1 MTRPKLPTLLI
12 VLCALSSI
20 SVLQA
25 AITISSTAPSL
36 DSADQGNLTWS
47 TTGSD
52 SYWTDR
58 PNPGQSFTTDSNSSG
73 YTLNSFSFQ
82 LNSTRT
88 ASSTLSYNIRV
99 VSLSGTDSTTITN
112 LTGETWNGVHNSGD
126 WITYTFDTPVSLAA
140 NTLYGVDIQHV
151 SGGAWQDGITSLR
164 RNGNTFA
171 GGAKY
176 TRGDGDPAVISNSS
190 NDLIFHVDMT
200 AALIPEPSVALL
212 SGLGVMLLL
221 RRRKH

>member
-1 MTRPKLPTLLI
+1 M
-12 VLCALSSI
+12 S
-20 SVLQA
+20 QA
-25 AITISSTAPSL
+25 AITISSTTPSL
-36 DSADQGNLTWS
+36 DGADQGNLTWS
-47 TTGSD
+47 TTGEDLYWSD
-52 SYWTDR
+52 R
-58 PNPGQSFTTDSNSSG
+58 ANPGQSFTTDSNSSG

-140 NTLYGVDIQHV
+140 NTQYGVDIQHV
-151 SGGAWQDGITSLR
+151 SGGGWQDGITSLR

-176 TRGDGDPAVISNSS
+176 TRGDGDPIAISNSS

-200 AALIPEPSVALL
+200 AVLIPEPSVALL

>member
-1 MTRPKLPTLLI
+1 MR
-12 VLCALSSI
+12 
-20 SVLQA
+20 QA
-25 AITISSTAPSL
+25 AITISSTAPTL

-73 YTLNSFSFQ
+73 YTLNSISFQ

-88 ASSTLSYNIRV
+88 ASSTLNYNIRV
-99 VSLSGTDSTTITN
+99 VSISGTDSTTITD

-126 WITYTFDTPVSLAA
+126 WITYTFDTPISLAA
-140 NTLYGVDIQHV
+140 DTQYGVDIQHV

-164 RNGNTFA
+164 RNGNTFT

-176 TRGDGDPAVISNSS
+176 TRNDGDPAALSNSS
-190 NDLIFHVDMT
+190 NDLIFHVDMDL
-200 AALIPEPSVALL
+200 ALVPEPSAALL

-221 RRRKH
+221 RRRNY

>member
-1 MTRPKLPTLLI
+1 M
-12 VLCALSSI
+12 SH
-20 SVLQA
+20 A
-25 AITISSTAPSL
+25 AISISSTAPTI
-36 DSADQGNLTWS
+36 DGADQGNLTWS
-47 TTGSD
+47 TTASD

-58 PNPGQSFTTDSNSSG
+58 PNPGQSFTTDANSSG

-88 ASSTLSYNIRV
+88 ASSTLNYNIRV
-99 VSLSGTDSTTITN
+99 VSISGTDSTTITN

-126 WITYTFDTPVSLAA
+126 WITYTFDTPISLAA
-140 NTLYGVDIQHV
+140 NTQYGVDIQHV

-171 GGAKY
+171 GGARY
-176 TRGDGDPAVISNSS
+176 TRGDGDPVAISNTS
-190 NDLIFHVDMT
+190 NDMIFHVDMT
-200 AALIPEPSVALL
+200 AVLVPEPSAALL

-221 RRRKH
+221 RRRKY